1 MKKPFKRVLFGT
13 GIVIILLVLISVG
26 FMMKMKSEIKTM
38 HSAETGL
45 IVNNISA
52 IQDGFSNL
60 FLVKSGENY
69 IAIDAGQNP
78 TVIAQE
84 LKKLHI
90 KPEKIIA
97 VLLTHSDGDHVGAL
111 NLFTNAKVYLSKQE
125 EPMVRGEKSRLLFI
139 KNKIEAEA
147 YTTLSDQ
154 QVLRI
159 GNRNIKGVLTPGHTP
174 GSMCFLIDDKYLFT
188 GDALSLKE
196 GKIDRFNEFFNMD
209 TKQAIHSLDKIAHF
223 PEVEYIFT
231 AHHGVSSDYKYAVA
245 NSEILKAK
253 TITK

>member
-1 MKKPFKRVLFGT
+1 MKKSIKRVLFGT
-13 GIVIILLVLISVG
+13 GLAIIMLVLISVG

-38 HSAETGL
+38 HSTETGL

-60 FLVKSGENY
+60 FLVKSDENY

-84 LKKLHI
+84 LQKLDI

-97 VLLTHSDGDHVGAL
+97 VLLTHSDSDHVGAL

-125 EPMVRGEKSRLLFI
+125 EPLVTGEKSRVLFI
-139 KNKIEAEA
+139 KNKIDTKA
-147 YTTLSDQ
+147 YTTLTDQ

-159 GNRNIKGVLTPGHTP
+159 GNRNIQAVLTPGHTP

-196 GKIDRFNEFFNMD
+196 SKIAQFNEFFNMD
-209 TKQAIHSLDKIAHF
+209 TEEAIHSLDKIAHF
-223 PEVEYIFT
+223 QDVEYIFT
-231 AHHGVSSDYKYAVA
+231 AHHGVSNDYKYAIA
-245 NSEILKAK
+245 NSEILTAKAK
-253 TITK
+253 